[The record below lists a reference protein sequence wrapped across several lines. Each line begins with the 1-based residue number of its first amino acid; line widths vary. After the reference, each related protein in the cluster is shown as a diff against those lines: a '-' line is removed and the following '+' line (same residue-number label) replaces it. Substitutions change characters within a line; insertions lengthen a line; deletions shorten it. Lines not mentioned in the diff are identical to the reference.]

1 MKENLTRYAYWQFR
15 DFVRERGIAVM
26 IVGLLLG
33 ALTVGPMQAMMGGS
47 IDEMNAKRILLLVL
61 PQLVFISAFI
71 VFNGIIS
78 TDRKMGYYR
87 FLFSKPVSIPAYYAQ
102 HFLVYFVGF
111 MLVFAI
117 LFGVFAITVRPLNPL
132 GTLAY
137 CALVYFSLG
146 GIAFFISSLF
156 RFDWPI
162 LAGVYLTSAIVNGLW
177 GQREGWRM
185 IVRNMLPPL
194 HKLSNMMGDLI
205 NFGKVDMQSVAWL
218 LGYNALFFVMGL
230 IVLWRRPIG

>member
-33 ALTVGPMQAMMGGS
+33 ALTVGPMRAMMGGS